1 MRIWIAFRS
10 SLKLISR
17 RNTVKMPPAFPDF
30 PHHISEFH
38 DMPHVACAARQK
50 CLRAL
55 SHKYVAVI
63 FIQSELLLD

>member
-17 RNTVKMPPAFPDF
+17 PNTVEMPPAFP
-30 PHHISEFH
+30 PHISEFH

-55 SHKYVAVI
+55 SHKYDAVI
-63 FIQSELLLD
+63 FVQSELLLD